1 MVKKDLSASLDKIQ
15 GLMSPREKAKTSY
28 TDIQLP
34 VNTSISTASKS
45 AKKKVTYS
53 LDENVVRM
61 LKHLAADLD
70 QDMSSI
76 LEIIIQDFD
85 HKYRNKEISFDDLVK
100 QYS

>member
-15 GLMSPREKAKTSY
+15 GLLIPREKAKTSY

-34 VNTSISTASKS
+34 VNTALSTAPKS

-53 LDENVVRM
+53 LNENVVRM
-61 LKHLAADLD
+61 LKHLSADLD

-85 HKYRNKEISFDDLVK
+85 HKYRNNDISFYDLFK